1 MSLSDHATLRC
12 ALVGADSLLIECGEA
27 LLGKGHEIVA
37 VAAGSR
43 RVADWA
49 ASKQLTVIDASGPVA
64 VWEPELASHRFDW
77 LFAITHL
84 SLLPDS
90 VIALPTQG
98 AINFHDGP
106 LPGYAGL
113 NTPAWAL
120 INGEPTYGITWHM
133 ITSGIDEGDVVAQS
147 RFDIAEGET
156 SLSLNTR
163 NFEAAIESFGVLVDD
178 LSAGTL
184 QATPQDPSAPHRTF
198 SRHDRPAAMAV
209 LDWRRPAAE
218 LDRLVRALTFG
229 PYPNPLGV
237 AKLLA
242 GGEAVAVTTV
252 ALPADEDDT
261 SAAPGTIVEITDDSV
276 RVATSQG
283 TLSLTGFLSLR
294 GAELGVADVVER
306 LGLVEGQLLPLLTD
320 ADAATLDELGHV
332 LARQETAHLRHLS
345 QLEPVELPW
354 ASTPPAQHVTRHA
367 VRPLEV
373 PAALR
378 DDEGAVVAAFAV
390 VLSRLVGKDRFH
402 LSLFD
407 DAWASRTG
415 GASNLLADAVPFE
428 VDVRAE
434 ERLDQVRGEVAGA
447 LAAAKERLPFA
458 QELIARHPDV
468 VRNPDLVAGRLLPI
482 SVALGAPSPTIDGV
496 VVELCHRDGTWEIRH
511 DEALVAAEDADLLA
525 ACISTVLD
533 AVADGGDPPAA
544 QVDLLGPTLRHQV
557 LVDWNDTE
565 APLPSTTVHEL
576 IEARADL
583 TPDVT
588 AVVFEDASITY
599 AELDERANRLAH
611 HLIDLGTGPDSLV
624 GVHVSRGIDLVV
636 AAVAVHK
643 AGGAYVP
650 LDPVYPANRLE
661 HMISD
666 SGCAVVITESPQ
678 LSTLPL
684 RDDPRITVVVLDTDA
699 ARIADRPSTR
709 PGVAVDPANLAYCIY
724 TSGSTGLPKGVLV
737 EHRNVVNFFVGMDE
751 RVPHDLPATWFA
763 VTSLSFDISVLELLY
778 TLTRGF
784 SVVVYLDRDRADG
797 DGDEDRSFVE
807 QHPEVP
813 IDFSLFYF
821 SGDAAEGAGRDKY
834 RLLLEGAKFADT
846 HDFEAVWTP
855 ERHFHA
861 FGGLYPQPAV
871 TSAAVAAIT
880 SKVKVRAGSVVMPL
894 EHPIR
899 VAEAWSIVDNLSNGR
914 VGISVA
920 SGWQPNDFVLRPENF
935 KNAKQAMF
943 DGIEQVQR
951 LWRGET
957 VTFDGATPDPVAVT
971 TLPRPVQPELPTWIT
986 SAGNPETYIQA
997 GRIGAN
1003 VLTHLL
1009 GQSVEQLAPK
1019 IEAYRQAR
1027 AEAGFDPDAGV
1038 VTLMLHTFVGEDE
1051 EAVRD
1056 ATREPLKA
1064 YLGESFSLLR
1074 EYAWSFPAF
1083 QRPEGSTPSDG
1094 DLSDDVF
1101 RDLDAEDLDAVL
1113 EFAFLRYYE
1122 TSGLF
1127 GTPERCRAMV
1137 DSLKGIG
1144 VNEVACLIDFGID
1157 TDDVLASLPL
1167 LDRIRRECNAG
1178 VGAAGAATA
1187 SGSAAVASL
1196 DQSVAAQLE
1205 RHGVTHL
1212 QCTPSMARMLSMQ
1225 DASRD
1230 ALGQVEH
1237 LFIGG
1242 EAFPVAL
1249 AEDLRAASRSG
1260 NVTNM
1265 YGPTETTIWSSTW
1278 KLEGSLDVIPIG
1290 TPIANTQMYVLD
1302 RNRQPVPPGVAGE
1315 LWIGGAGV
1323 VRGYHERPELTA
1335 ERFVEDPFVPGSRM
1349 YLTGDLARWR
1359 QLDDGSA
1366 QLEFL
1371 GRIDH
1376 QVKIRGYRIELGEIE
1391 TQLGRSPGVRECV
1404 AVVREDTPGDQQLM
1418 AYVSPA
1424 ESVTLEPAA
1433 LKDHLRA
1440 TLPDVMI
1447 PAHVLVLDDLPHT
1460 PNGKIDRNALPSLAE
1475 VLGRRSADAPTV
1487 GATNDLEAEVLDV
1500 WEQTLGRTGI
1510 SIDDNFFDIGGHS
1523 LLIVR
1528 MHRQLK
1534 ERLERSIALTELYRF
1549 PTVRSFAASL
1559 DEDHAAATKQSSLD
1573 RAARRREN
1581 LGRRRARR

>member
-64 VWEPELASHRFDW
+64 DWEPELASHRFDW

-178 LSAGTL
+178 LSAGNL

-198 SRHDRPAAMAV
+198 SRHDRPEAMAV
-209 LDWRRPAAE
+209 LDWRRPAVE

-252 ALPADEDDT
+252 ALPADESDAT
-261 SAAPGTIVEITDDSV
+261 AAPGTIVEITDDSV
-276 RVATSQG
+276 AVATSQG
-283 TLSLTGFLSLR
+283 TLSLTGFAGLR
-294 GAELGVADVVER
+294 GGELGVADVVER
-306 LGLVEGQLLPLLTD
+306 LGLVVGQQLPLLTEAE
-320 ADAATLDELGHV
+320 ADALSELGGV
-332 LARQETAHLRHLS
+332 LARQEAAHVRHLS

-402 LSLFD
+402 LALFD
-407 DAWASRTG
+407 DAWASRTS

-496 VVELCHRDGTWEIRH
+496 VVELCHRDGAWEIRH
-511 DEALVAAEDADLLA
+511 DEALVAADDADLLA

-544 QVDLLGPTLRHQV
+544 QVDLLGPSLRHRV

-576 IEARADL
+576 IEARVDVA
-583 TPDVT
+583 PDVT
-588 AVVFEDASITY
+588 AVVFEDTSITY

-611 HLIDLGTGPDSLV
+611 HLIELGVGPDALV
-624 GVHVSRGIDLVV
+624 GVHVARGIDLVV

-678 LSTLPL
+678 LPTLPL

-699 ARIADRPSTR
+699 ARISQQPSTR
-709 PGVAVDPANLAYCIY
+709 PGVAVAPANLAYCIY

-784 SVVVYLDRDRADG
+784 SVVG
-797 DGDEDRSFVE
+797 
-807 QHPEVP
+807 
-813 IDFSLFYF
+813 
-821 SGDAAEGAGRDKY
+821 
-834 RLLLEGAKFADT
+834 
-846 HDFEAVWTP
+846 
-855 ERHFHA
+855 
-861 FGGLYPQPAV
+861 
-871 TSAAVAAIT
+871 
-880 SKVKVRAGSVVMPL
+880 
-894 EHPIR
+894 
-899 VAEAWSIVDNLSNGR
+899 
-914 VGISVA
+914 
-920 SGWQPNDFVLRPENF
+920 
-935 KNAKQAMF
+935 
-943 DGIEQVQR
+943 
-951 LWRGET
+951 
-957 VTFDGATPDPVAVT
+957 
-971 TLPRPVQPELPTWIT
+971 
-986 SAGNPETYIQA
+986 
-997 GRIGAN
+997 
-1003 VLTHLL
+1003 
-1009 GQSVEQLAPK
+1009 
-1019 IEAYRQAR
+1019 
-1027 AEAGFDPDAGV
+1027 
-1038 VTLMLHTFVGEDE
+1038 
-1051 EAVRD
+1051 
-1056 ATREPLKA
+1056 
-1064 YLGESFSLLR
+1064 
-1074 EYAWSFPAF
+1074 
-1083 QRPEGSTPSDG
+1083 
-1094 DLSDDVF
+1094 
-1101 RDLDAEDLDAVL
+1101 
-1113 EFAFLRYYE
+1113 
-1122 TSGLF
+1122 
-1127 GTPERCRAMV
+1127 
-1137 DSLKGIG
+1137 
-1144 VNEVACLIDFGID
+1144 
-1157 TDDVLASLPL
+1157 
-1167 LDRIRRECNAG
+1167 
-1178 VGAAGAATA
+1178 
-1187 SGSAAVASL
+1187 
-1196 DQSVAAQLE
+1196 
-1205 RHGVTHL
+1205 
-1212 QCTPSMARMLSMQ
+1212 
-1225 DASRD
+1225 
-1230 ALGQVEH
+1230 
-1237 LFIGG
+1237 
-1242 EAFPVAL
+1242 
-1249 AEDLRAASRSG
+1249 
-1260 NVTNM
+1260 
-1265 YGPTETTIWSSTW
+1265 
-1278 KLEGSLDVIPIG
+1278 
-1290 TPIANTQMYVLD
+1290 
-1302 RNRQPVPPGVAGE
+1302 
-1315 LWIGGAGV
+1315 
-1323 VRGYHERPELTA
+1323 
-1335 ERFVEDPFVPGSRM
+1335 
-1349 YLTGDLARWR
+1349 
-1359 QLDDGSA
+1359 
-1366 QLEFL
+1366 
-1371 GRIDH
+1371 
-1376 QVKIRGYRIELGEIE
+1376 
-1391 TQLGRSPGVRECV
+1391 
-1404 AVVREDTPGDQQLM
+1404 
-1418 AYVSPA
+1418 
-1424 ESVTLEPAA
+1424 
-1433 LKDHLRA
+1433 
-1440 TLPDVMI
+1440 
-1447 PAHVLVLDDLPHT
+1447 
-1460 PNGKIDRNALPSLAE
+1460 
-1475 VLGRRSADAPTV
+1475 
-1487 GATNDLEAEVLDV
+1487 
-1500 WEQTLGRTGI
+1500 
-1510 SIDDNFFDIGGHS
+1510 
-1523 LLIVR
+1523 
-1528 MHRQLK
+1528 
-1534 ERLERSIALTELYRF
+1534 
-1549 PTVRSFAASL
+1549 
-1559 DEDHAAATKQSSLD
+1559 
-1573 RAARRREN
+1573 
-1581 LGRRRARR
+1581 